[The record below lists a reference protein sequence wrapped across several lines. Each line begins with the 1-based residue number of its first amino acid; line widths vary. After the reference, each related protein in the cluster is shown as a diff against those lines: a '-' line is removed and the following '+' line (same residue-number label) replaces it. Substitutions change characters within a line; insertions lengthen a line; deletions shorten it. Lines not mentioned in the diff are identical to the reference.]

1 MAKRGHGGYESSV
14 NAFRHI
20 LVGTDFSDSSH
31 AAVEKGLDS
40 ARASGAK
47 LTLLHVCSPGV
58 QALGAAG
65 MGEGMAIGHGV
76 HEALAT
82 LKDKI
87 TGVAGSHV
95 DLVMSPSPAAAI
107 VDYAAANG
115 VDLVI
120 VGSHGLEGA
129 GRFLVGSVAERV
141 VRHAPC
147 SVLVARTK
155 RG

>member
-1 MAKRGHGGYESSV
+1 MANASAGGYRSGV
-14 NAFRHI
+14 NALRHI
-20 LVGTDFSDSSH
+20 LVGTDFSESSQ
-31 AAVEKGLDS
+31 AAVDTGRNF

-65 MGEGMAIGHGV
+65 MEEGMAIGRSV
-76 HEALAT
+76 HEALAA
-82 LKDKI
+82 LKDRL
-87 TGVAGSHV
+87 TGVAESHV

-129 GRFLVGSVAERV
+129 GRFLLGSVAERV
-141 VRHAPC
+141 MRHAPC
-147 SVLVARTK
+147 SVLVARA
-155 RG
+155 GAA